1 VTGSAE
7 FAGDIDMKHF
17 EPLEGADPRAARVAF
32 ASVILWAAPIS
43 RSALLLRA
51 DEVIK

>member
-1 VTGSAE
+1 VTGWVE
-7 FAGDIDMKHF
+7 FAGDIDVKHF
-17 EPLEGADPRAARVAF
+17 ELLEGAVPRAARVAF

-43 RSALLLRA
+43 RSALLLRE